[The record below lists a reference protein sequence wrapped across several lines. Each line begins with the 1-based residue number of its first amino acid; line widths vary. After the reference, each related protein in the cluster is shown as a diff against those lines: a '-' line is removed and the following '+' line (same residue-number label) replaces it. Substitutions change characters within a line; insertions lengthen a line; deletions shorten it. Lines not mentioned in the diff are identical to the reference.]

1 MGIYQ
6 SEGWLTC
13 VYVYSMCMRWVRG
26 LGNGREIIL
35 YYGTGRGPTG
45 NVPGMLYALKGSVI
59 IAVGSKIPLCLCLD
73 IE

>member
-1 MGIYQ
+1 MSWARVI
-6 SEGWLTC
+6 
-13 VYVYSMCMRWVRG
+13 
-26 LGNGREIIL
+26 GNGREIIL
-35 YYGTGRGPTG
+35 YYSTGRGPIG

>member
-1 MGIYQ
+1 
-6 SEGWLTC
+6 
-13 VYVYSMCMRWVRG
+13 MCMRWVRG

-59 IAVGSKIPLCLCLD
+59 IGVGSKIPLCLRLD